1 MLLLTAQNELPLF
14 FIKDMNQ
21 SKPIYIASI
30 PNRCTQ
36 HQPKN
41 NLHSINPITVHTAS
55 DFLLVGFLSPKTYTL
70 PSTPYHTVILR
81 GAEGEVAE
89 SIIQKITLA
98 SGRGGTVADDGRGP
112 GETTF
117 PHPSSAHGHLF
128 PREKMI
134 FQLPFKIN
142 C

>member
-41 NLHSINPITVHTAS
+41 KLHSINPITVHTAS

-70 PSTPYHTVILR
+70 PSTPHHSVILR
-81 GAEGEVAE
+81 GAERRSRRIHHPKNNPRPPGEGGPSQTMGE
-89 SIIQKITLA
+89 
-98 SGRGGTVADDGRGP
+98 GRGRALSPT
-112 GETTF
+112 
-117 PHPSSAHGHLF
+117 PHPPTGTFSLGK
-128 PREKMI
+128 R
-134 FQLPFKIN
+134 
-142 C
+142 

>member
-1 MLLLTAQNELPLF
+1 MLLQTAQNKLLVF

-30 PNRCTQ
+30 PNRGTQ

-70 PSTPYHTVILR
+70 QHPIPHCHSARSRRRSRRIHHPKNKPRPPGEGGPSQTV
-81 GAEGEVAE
+81 GE
-89 SIIQKITLA
+89 
-98 SGRGGTVADDGRGP
+98 GRGKTLSH
-112 GETTF
+112 T
-117 PHPSSAHGHLF
+117 PHPPTCTFSLGK
-128 PREKMI
+128 R
-134 FQLPFKIN
+134 
-142 C
+142 

>member
-89 SIIQKITLA
+89 SIIHKITLA
-98 SGRGGTVADDGRGP
+98 LLERGGVADGGRGTVKN
-112 GETTF
+112 TF
-117 PHPSSAHGHLF
+117 H
-128 PREKMI
+128 
-134 FQLPFKIN
+134 
-142 C
+142 

>member
-41 NLHSINPITVHTAS
+41 KLHSINPITVHTAS

-98 SGRGGTVADDGRGP
+98 LRERGDRRRRWVRV
-112 GETTF
+112 GEKHFLT
-117 PHPSSAHGHLF
+117 PLIRPRAPS
-128 PREKMI
+128 P
-134 FQLPFKIN
+134 
-142 C
+142 

>member
-41 NLHSINPITVHTAS
+41 KLHSINPITVHAAS

-98 SGRGGTVADDGRGP
+98 LRERGDRRRRWVRV
-112 GETTF
+112 GEKHFLT
-117 PHPSSAHGHLF
+117 PLIRPRAPS
-128 PREKMI
+128 P
-134 FQLPFKIN
+134 
-142 C
+142 

>member
-98 SGRGGTVADDGRGP
+98 LRERGDRRRRWVRVGGKHFLTPLIRPRA
-112 GETTF
+112 
-117 PHPSSAHGHLF
+117 PS
-128 PREKMI
+128 P
-134 FQLPFKIN
+134 
-142 C
+142 